1 MNRKLKKSSF
11 WDSNW
16 PAFLLPAVGYLI
28 VMIVSGHTPFGS
40 SSILYSDMYHQYYPF
55 FVEFRRVLRSGGSL
69 QYNWSVGMGFDYLSM
84 ISYYLAS
91 PLNLLSVLVPEKWL
105 LGYFSLMVPVKL
117 GLAGLFFSI
126 MLRKLFGGQGR
137 YASLFSAFYGLCAW
151 ALGYQW
157 NLMWLDTFALL
168 PLVVLGEIYLLRDRK
183 FLLYAGT
190 LFLAVLVNYY
200 IGFFVCIF
208 VAMVFFCY
216 EICRWQ
222 GWKRFWGDLGRIL
235 LFSVLALAMT
245 AFLEIPAYLG
255 LQNTYSSVNKFPTK
269 FDLNI
274 ASEDTFL
281 GLLGGLRQVFG
292 NLGGQE
298 PTFKE
303 GLPNLY
309 CGVLT
314 GILAIQFLTTKK
326 IRIREKILSVL
337 LLLFF
342 ALSFL
347 IRQLDYIW
355 HGFHFTNMIPYRFSF
370 LFSFVMLV
378 MAYRAFLS
386 MERVKP
392 WQILLSTVLF
402 VGICALSDKR
412 LTLLY
417 IAYNLGFAVI
427 YAVLLLLRREA
438 PQSDIPALP
447 ELEAV
452 LLTEQAAAQR
462 SRRIWSAGLACVM
475 AAEMACALANFG
487 MGFGG
492 TMVTNYPKGKDDTV
506 SLIRTMKDRET
517 DLFYRTEFTSSQ
529 TLNDGAL
536 NGIHGI
542 SIFSSAANVNMT
554 KFGAALGMGA
564 KPSYNR
570 YLYEETSPVANA
582 FLNLKYQINRD
593 GTPLESRY
601 WATRDQ
607 SGNITLQENSAY
619 LPLGFMTTGFI
630 TELKPDAPTAGN
642 LSFQNELFAAA
653 TGIQA
658 PVYDLVQDL
667 HVSSNGIDITS
678 SGGYCSYSNAAA
690 TDTVTYSFIV
700 PSDGFVCFAINGSKK
715 DSFTIYKNNV
725 EVKRETIGLPQIF
738 AAGDFSAGDL
748 CQVTFELKDGD
759 SGTFDL
765 TAGVLNDQI
774 FQQGLE
780 LLRRSALELTSW
792 SDTKITGNVTATADG
807 VLYTS
812 IPYDSN
818 WLAYVDGEKV
828 EITPI
833 CDALVGVSLS
843 RGSHTVEFRY
853 DNAGYRL
860 GLKIS
865 LSALFLLIS
874 CYLVQYRPWDKK
886 AAKAV

>member
-1 MNRKLKKSSF
+1 MNRKLKKTGF
-11 WDSNW
+11 WDSCW
-16 PAFLLPAVGYLI
+16 PAFLLPFLGYVF
-28 VMIVSGHTPFGS
+28 VMIASGHKPFGS

-69 QYNWSVGMGFDYLSM
+69 QYNWSVGMGIDYLSL
-84 ISYYLAS
+84 ISYYLAC

-105 LGYFSLMVPVKL
+105 LSYFSLLVPVKL

-157 NLMWLDTFALL
+157 NIMWLDTFALL
-168 PLVVLGEIYLLRDRK
+168 PLVILGEIYLLREKK
-183 FLLYAGT
+183 FLLYTLT
-190 LFLAVLVNYY
+190 LFLAVVVNYY

-208 VAMVFFCY
+208 VALVFFGY

-222 GWKRFWGDLGRIL
+222 GWKRFFSDLGRMA
-235 LFSVLALAMT
+235 LFSLLGLLMT

-281 GLLGGLRQVFG
+281 GLLDALRQVFG

-314 GILAIQFLTTKK
+314 GILAVQFLTTKK
-326 IRIREKILSVL
+326 IRLREKILSVL

-342 ALSFL
+342 ALSFI

-378 MAYRAFLS
+378 MAYRAFLA

-412 LTLLY
+412 LDLLY

-427 YAVLLLLRREA
+427 YAALLLLHPEK
-438 PQSDIPALP
+438 PQVSDSSEIQDPA
-447 ELEAV
+447 AY
-452 LLTEQAAAQR
+452 LTAAAKANR
-462 SRRIWSAGLACVM
+462 SRRIWSAGLACVV
-475 AAEMACALANFG
+475 AAELACSLANFG

-492 TMVTNYPKGKDDTV
+492 TMVTNYPRGTEDAKQ
-506 SLIRTMKDRET
+506 LIQNMKEQDT

-536 NGIHGI
+536 NGVHGI
-542 SIFSSAANVNMT
+542 SMFSSAANVNMT
-554 KFGAALGMGA
+554 KFGAAMGMGA

-570 YLYEETSPVANA
+570 YLYEESSPVANG
-582 FLNLKYQINRD
+582 FLNLKYQLDRD
-593 GTPLESRY
+593 GTPLDSQY
-601 WATRDQ
+601 WTVRGQ
-607 SGNITLQENSAY
+607 SGNVTLQENTAY
-619 LPLGFMTTGFI
+619 LPLGFMTTSFI
-630 TELKPDAPTAGN
+630 TELKTDSPTAGT
-642 LSFQNELFAAA
+642 LVFQNELFAAA
-653 TGIQA
+653 TGLQD
-658 PVYDLVQDL
+658 PVYTLADDVRI
-667 HVSSNGIDITS
+667 SSNGIDITT
-678 SGGYCSYSNAAA
+678 GGSYCSYSDAAA
-690 TDTVTYSFIV
+690 SDTVTYSFLV
-700 PSDGFVCFAINGSKK
+700 PSDGFVCFAISGSKK
-715 DSFTIYKNNV
+715 NNFTIYKNNV
-725 EVKRETIGLPQIF
+725 EVKQETIGLAQIF
-738 AAGDFSAGDL
+738 AAGDFAAGDL

-759 SGTFDL
+759 SGNLDV
-765 TAGVLNDQI
+765 TAGILNDDV
-774 FQQGLE
+774 FQRGLAI
-780 LLRRSALELTSW
+780 LRSSQLELTGW
-792 SDTKITGNVTATADG
+792 SDTKITGTVNASSGG

-818 WLAYVDGEKV
+818 WSAYVDGKKV

-833 CDALVGVSLS
+833 CDALVGVPMDS
-843 RGSHTVEFRY
+843 GSHTVEFRY

-865 LSALFLLIS
+865 LAALFLVIA

-886 AAKAV
+886 AAQPV

>member
-1 MNRKLKKSSF
+1 MKQNLKKPSF
-11 WDSNW
+11 WDSYW
-16 PAFLLPAVGYLI
+16 PAFLLPFLGYVF
-28 VMIVSGHTPFGS
+28 VMICSGHVPFGS

-69 QYNWSVGMGFDYLSM
+69 QYNWSIGMGIDYLSL

-91 PLNLLSVLVPEKWL
+91 PLNFLSVLVPEKWL
-105 LGYFSLMVPVKL
+105 LGYFSLLVPVKL
-117 GLAGLFFSI
+117 GLAGLFFSV

-157 NLMWLDTFALL
+157 NIMWLDTFALL
-168 PLVVLGEIYLLRDRK
+168 PLVVLGEIYLLRDKK
-183 FLLYAGT
+183 FLLYTLT
-190 LFLAVLVNYY
+190 LFLAVVVNYY

-208 VAMVFFCY
+208 AAIVFFAY

-222 GWKRFWGDLGRIL
+222 GWKRFFGDLGRMA
-235 LFSVLALAMT
+235 LFSLLGLLMT

-269 FDLNI
+269 FALNI

-281 GLLGGLRQVFG
+281 GLLDALRQVFG

-309 CGVLT
+309 CGILT
-314 GILAIQFLTTKK
+314 GILAVQFLTTKK

-342 ALSFL
+342 ALSFV

-378 MAYRAFLS
+378 MAYRAFLA

-392 WQILLSTVLF
+392 WQILFSTLLF

-412 LTLLY
+412 LDLLY
-417 IAYNLGFAVI
+417 IVYNLGFAVI
-427 YAVLLLLRREA
+427 YAALLLLRPGR
-438 PQSDIPALP
+438 PQSQQADEIQDPA
-447 ELEAV
+447 AY
-452 LLTEQAAAQR
+452 LTVAAKLNR
-462 SRRIWSAGLACVM
+462 SKKIWSAGLACVIT
-475 AAEMACALANFG
+475 AEMACALANFG

-492 TMVTNYPKGKDDTV
+492 TMITNYPRAGADTAE
-506 SLIRTMKDRET
+506 LIDTMEDQ
-517 DLFYRTEFTSSQ
+517 DSSLFYRTEFTSSQ

-536 NGIHGI
+536 NGIHGV
-542 SIFSSAANVNMT
+542 SMFSSAANVNMT
-554 KFGAALGMGA
+554 KFGVAIGMGA

-570 YLYEETSPVANA
+570 YLYEETSPVASA
-582 FLNLKYQINRD
+582 FLNLKYQIDRE
-593 GTPLESRY
+593 GTPVDSRY
-601 WATRDQ
+601 WRTMVS
-607 SGNITLQENSAY
+607 SGNATLQGNTAY
-619 LPLGFMTTGFI
+619 LPLGFMTTGYI
-630 TELKPDAPTAGN
+630 TELQAESPTAGT
-642 LSFQNELFAAA
+642 LTFQNELFAAA
-653 TGIQA
+653 TGIQE
-658 PVYDLVQDL
+658 PVYDLVRD
-667 HVSSNGIDITS
+667 VRISSNGIDLSTS
-678 SGGYCSYSNAAA
+678 GSYCSYASAEAS
-690 TDTVTYSFIV
+690 DTVTYSFTV
-700 PSDGFVCFAINGSKK
+700 PSAGFVSFAASGSKK
-715 DSFTIYKNNV
+715 NSFTVYKNGE
-725 EVKRETIGLPQIF
+725 EVTHETLGLPQIF
-738 AAGDFSAGDL
+738 AAGDFSQGDQ
-748 CQVTFELKDGD
+748 CQITFELIDGD
-759 SGTFDL
+759 SGNLDV
-765 TAGVLNDQI
+765 TAGVLNDTV
-774 FQQGLE
+774 FQQGLT
-780 LLRRSALELTSW
+780 LLRSSAMELTDW
-792 SDTKITGNVTATADG
+792 SDTRIRGTVTAKADG

-818 WLAYVDGEKV
+818 WTVYVDGEET

-833 CDALVGVSLS
+833 CGALIGIPLKA
-843 RGSHTVEFRY
+843 GSYDLEFQY

-865 LSALFLLIS
+865 LAALFLLVA
-874 CYLVQYRPWDKK
+874 CYLVQYRPWLKRRHH
-886 AAKAV
+886 AS

>member
-1 MNRKLKKSSF
+1 MKRNLKKSSF
-11 WDSNW
+11 WDSDW
-16 PAFLLPAVGYLI
+16 LAFLLPFLGYII
-28 VMIVSGHTPFGS
+28 VMIAAGHAPFGS

-157 NLMWLDTFALL
+157 NIMWLDTFALL

-183 FLLYAGT
+183 FLLYTLT
-190 LFLAVLVNYY
+190 LFLAVVVNYY

-208 VAMVFFCY
+208 VAIVFFGY

-222 GWKRFWGDLGRIL
+222 GWKRFFADLGRMA
-235 LFSVLALAMT
+235 LFSLLGLLMT

-281 GLLGGLRQVFG
+281 GLLDALRQVFG

-309 CGVLT
+309 CGILT

-326 IRIREKILSVL
+326 IRLREKILSVL

-342 ALSFL
+342 ALSFI

-378 MAYRAFLS
+378 MAYRAFLA
-386 MERVKP
+386 MDRVKP
-392 WQILLSTVLF
+392 WQILVSTVLF
-402 VGICALSDKR
+402 VGICALSDNR
-412 LTLLY
+412 LELIY
-417 IAYNLGFAVI
+417 IAYNLGFAI
-427 YAVLLLLRREA
+427 LYAVLLLLHQEK
-438 PQSDIPALP
+438 PQEDPAEIQDP
-447 ELEAV
+447 AAY
-452 LLTEQAAAQR
+452 LTATAKANR
-462 SRRIWSAGLACVM
+462 SRKIWSAGLACVM
-475 AAEMACALANFG
+475 AAELACSLANFG
-487 MGFGG
+487 AGFGG
-492 TMVTNYPKGKDDTV
+492 TMITSYPRGTTDTK
-506 SLIRTMKDRET
+506 SLIET
-517 DLFYRTEFTSSQ
+517 LKENDNSLFYRTEFTASQ

-536 NGIHGI
+536 NGVHGV
-542 SIFSSAANVNMT
+542 SMFSSAANVNMT
-554 KFGAALGMGA
+554 KFGAAMGMGA

-570 YLYEETSPVANA
+570 YLYEETSPVASA
-582 FLNLKYQINRD
+582 FLNLKYQLDRE
-593 GTPLESRY
+593 GTPLESKY
-601 WATRDQ
+601 WPIMSQ
-607 SGNITLQENSAY
+607 SGNVTLQGNTAY
-619 LPLGFMTTGFI
+619 LPLAFMTTSFI
-630 TELKPDAPTAGN
+630 TELKSDSSTAGT
-642 LSFQNELFAAA
+642 LVFQNELFAAA
-653 TGIQA
+653 TGIQE
-658 PVYDLVQDL
+658 PVYTLVNDLQVT
-667 HVSSNGIDITS
+667 SNGIDLTT
-678 SGGYCSYSNAAA
+678 SGGYCSYTSAAA
-690 TDTVTYSFIV
+690 SDTVTYSFLV
-700 PSDGFVCFAINGSKK
+700 PHDGFVSFAISGSKK
-715 DSFTIYKNNV
+715 NDFTIYKNNV
-725 EVKRETIGLPQIF
+725 EVKTETIGLPQIF
-738 AAGDFSAGDL
+738 AAGDFAAGDL

-759 SGTFDL
+759 SGNLDVS
-765 TAGVLNDQI
+765 AGVLNDAV
-774 FQQGLE
+774 FQQGLT
-780 LLRRSALELTSW
+780 LLRKSSMELTSW
-792 SDTKITGNVTATADG
+792 SDTRITGTVTAAADG

-818 WLAYVDGEKV
+818 WTAYVDGQEA

-833 CDALVGVSLS
+833 CDALIGVPLQA
-843 RGSHTVEFRY
+843 GSHTITFQY

-865 LSALFLLIS
+865 LAALFLVIA
-874 CYLVQYRPWDKK
+874 CYLVQYRPWVPKK
-886 AAKAV
+886 QTHQ

>member
-1 MNRKLKKSSF
+1 MKRNLKKSGF
-11 WDSNW
+11 WDSVW
-16 PAFLLPAVGYLI
+16 PAFLLPFLGYII
-28 VMIVSGHTPFGS
+28 VMIAAGHAPFGS

-117 GLAGLFFSI
+117 GLAGLLFSI
-126 MLRKLFGGQGR
+126 MLRRLFGGRGR

-157 NLMWLDTFALL
+157 NIMWLDTFALL

-183 FLLYAGT
+183 FLLYTLT
-190 LFLAVLVNYY
+190 LFLAVVINYY

-208 VAMVFFCY
+208 VAIVFFGY

-222 GWKRFWGDLGRIL
+222 GWKRFFADLGRMA
-235 LFSVLALAMT
+235 LFSLLGLLMT

-281 GLLGGLRQVFG
+281 GLLDALRQVFG

-326 IRIREKILSVL
+326 IRLREKLLSVL

-342 ALSFL
+342 ALSFI

-378 MAYRAFLS
+378 MAYRAFLA
-386 MERVKP
+386 MDLVKP
-392 WQILLSTVLF
+392 WQILVSTVLF
-402 VGICALSDKR
+402 VGICALSDNR
-412 LTLLY
+412 LELIY
-417 IAYNLGFAVI
+417 IAYNLGFAI
-427 YAVLLLLRREA
+427 LYAALLLLHQEK
-438 PQSDIPALP
+438 PQEDPAEIQDP
-447 ELEAV
+447 AAY
-452 LLTEQAAAQR
+452 LTATARANR
-462 SRRIWSAGLACVM
+462 SRKIWSAGLACVM
-475 AAEMACALANFG
+475 AAELACSLASFG
-487 MGFGG
+487 AGFGG
-492 TMVTNYPKGKDDTV
+492 TIITSYPRGTTDTK
-506 SLIRTMKDRET
+506 SLIETMKENDNS
-517 DLFYRTEFTSSQ
+517 LFYRTEFTASQ

-536 NGIHGI
+536 NGVHGV
-542 SIFSSAANVNMT
+542 SMFSSAANVNMT
-554 KFGAALGMGA
+554 KFGAAMGMGA

-570 YLYEETSPVANA
+570 YLYEETSPVASA
-582 FLNLKYQINRD
+582 FLNLKYQLDRE
-593 GTPLESRY
+593 GTPLESKY
-601 WATRDQ
+601 WPIMSQ
-607 SGNITLQENSAY
+607 SGNVTLQGNTAY
-619 LPLGFMTTGFI
+619 LPLAFMTTQFI
-630 TELKPDAPTAGN
+630 TELKSDSATAGT
-642 LSFQNELFAAA
+642 LVFQNELFAAA
-653 TGIQA
+653 TGLQE
-658 PVYDLVQDL
+658 PVYTLVNDLQVT
-667 HVSSNGIDITS
+667 SNGIDLTT
-678 SGGYCSYSNAAA
+678 SGGYCSYTSAAA
-690 TDTVTYSFIV
+690 SDTVTYSFRV
-700 PSDGFVCFAINGSKK
+700 PHDGFVSFAISGSKK
-715 DSFTIYKNNV
+715 NDFNIYKNSV
-725 EVKRETIGLPQIF
+725 EVKTETIGLPQIF
-738 AAGDFSAGDL
+738 AAGDFAAGDL

-759 SGTFDL
+759 SGNLDVS
-765 TAGVLNDQI
+765 AGVLNDAV
-774 FQQGLE
+774 FQQGLT
-780 LLRRSALELTSW
+780 LLRRSSLELTGW
-792 SDTKITGNVTATADG
+792 SDTKITGTVTAAADG

-818 WLAYVDGEKV
+818 WTAYVDGQKA

-833 CDALVGVSLS
+833 CDALIGVPLQA
-843 RGSHTVEFRY
+843 GSHTITFRY

-865 LSALFLLIS
+865 LAALFLVIAS
-874 CYLVQYRPWDKK
+874 YLVQYRPWVPKK
-886 AAKAV
+886 QKDQ